1 MCMCDCAGYTIVPTL
16 DAASYCSRLY
26 VYSSTYRIHTVA
38 YIQHVLPVA
47 IGLYPYRILP
57 MVDTHSSRWR
67 YMYVVVVG
75 LQ

>member
-1 MCMCDCAGYTIVPTL
+1 MCDCGTDTIVTTP
-16 DAASYCSRLY
+16 AAAIYCGRLY
-26 VYSSTYRIHTVA
+26 AYSSTYRIHTVV
-38 YIQHVLPVA
+38 YIQHVHAVA

-57 MVDTHSSRWR
+57 VVDAHSSRWR

>member
-1 MCMCDCAGYTIVPTL
+1 MATL
-16 DAASYCSRLY
+16 ATTVSCSRLY

-38 YIQHVLPVA
+38 YIQHILTVA

-57 MVDTHSSRWR
+57 MVDAHSSGWR

-75 LQ
+75 IQ